1 MNIIQQQD
9 NLKSLP
15 EEVLIR
21 YIENPMGEAPTFLV
35 LGELERRKV
44 MKDKYA
50 AQQAERPPI
59 SEQIIAESM
68 TEIMPRPMD
77 MVGGLGR
84 SNRQEALRRET
95 APQMAQGIATPMA
108 PPMAPQEAG
117 IAANPAPNV
126 GQNYNAGGIV
136 GFAAGDY
143 VDRFASYSSSVPG
156 YQDAYNETSTAFQ
169 DDPRSSLFYKG
180 QQKTL
185 DDKLAEL
192 DTDSEKALYMSLIKG
207 GAKAA
212 QSTSPYFA
220 SALGEGVETGADT
233 YGKMTT
239 ATEAKRDLLDTEKR
253 GIDRAQY
260 ADVSKK
266 TGVFFTRMGELD
278 KNDAARG
285 AKRAVNQGKIDVAT
299 MNLMSEHIRA
309 AEKSAI
315 AMLANKSGQI
325 PGTSPAEKQAWVIE
339 TGRLNGMQSAVKALR
354 ATQTWNAEQEN
365 AMWATIGITPDKN
378 NSIEDI
384 IRARYEEIDA
394 RALTLSAIESRL
406 AESLKGKITPSIQ
419 EVQRLARADKNAYPD
434 TLEFSN
440 PKTGKR
446 MSLGEIRRQLGL

>member
-50 AQQAERPPI
+50 AQQAEKPPVA
-59 SEQIIAESM
+59 EQIIAESM

-95 APQMAQGIATPMA
+95 APPMAQGIATPMA
-108 PPMAPQEAG
+108 PPMAPQETG

-143 VDRFASYSSSVPG
+143 VDRFAGYSDSIPG
-156 YQDAYNETSTAFQ
+156 YQDAYSTTSAAFQ
-169 DDPRSSLFYKG
+169 DDPRSSVFYND

-185 DDKLAEL
+185 DEKLAEL

-233 YGKMTT
+233 YGEMTT
-239 ATEAKRDLLDTEKR
+239 ATKAKRDLLDAEKR

-260 ADVSKK
+260 TDVNKR
-266 TGVFFTRMGELD
+266 TGDFFTEMRELD
-278 KNDAARG
+278 KNEAARG
-285 AKRAVNQGKIDVAT
+285 AQRATNQGKIDVAT
-299 MNLMSEHIRA
+299 MNLMSAHILAGEKA
-309 AEKSAI
+309 AQLS
-315 AMLANKSGQI
+315 LTNKASQI
-325 PGTSPAEKQAWVIE
+325 PGTSPAEKQAWATE
-339 TGRLNGMQSAVKALR
+339 TGRLNGMASAVQALR
-354 ATQTWNAEQEN
+354 AQGEWDAEKEK
-365 AMWATIGITPDKN
+365 AMWATVGIAPDKKG
-378 NSIEDI
+378 SFKDVV
-384 IRARYEEIDA
+384 RARYEEIDA
-394 RALTLSAIESRL
+394 KAYTLPSIASRL
-406 AESLKGKITPSIQ
+406 EESLNGKTAPSIQ

-434 TLEFSN
+434 TLEFLN
-440 PKTGKR
+440 PNTGKR

>member
-239 ATEAKRDLLDTEKR
+239 ATKAKRDLLDTEKR

-260 ADVSKK
+260 ADVNKR
-266 TGVFFTRMGELD
+266 TGDFFTEMRELD
-278 KNDAARG
+278 KNDAARSKQLAG
-285 AKRAVNQGKIDVAT
+285 TKAALSKENQLAWTNSRTAAAVQIDKSYGGRINT
-299 MNLMSEHIRA
+299 FPGDTD
-309 AEKSAI
+309 AEKSKFYNKMTALLTAKNYKDQKLAVGQYEKEDAGLI
-315 AMLANKSGQI
+315 AAALGVDPKTIA
-325 PGTSPAEKQAWVIE
+325 TPAALENL
-339 TGRLNGMQSAVKALR
+339 LNFQMEMIDAAVKSPQTLIQLAAQSL
-354 ATQTWNAEQEN
+354 AVNGKLIPAGMAQYIPKGTQFK
-365 AMWATIGITPDKN
+365 GPD
-378 NSIEDI
+378 
-384 IRARYEEIDA
+384 
-394 RALTLSAIESRL
+394 
-406 AESLKGKITPSIQ
+406 GKIRVAP
-419 EVQRLARADKNAYPD
+419 
-434 TLEFSN
+434 
-440 PKTGKR
+440 
-446 MSLGEIRRQLGL
+446 

>member
-1 MNIIQQQD
+1 MNIIQQQ
-9 NLKSLP
+9 NRLKSLTDEAVVAYIANP
-15 EEVLIR
+15 TGEVPTYLAV
-21 YIENPMGEAPTFLV
+21 GEH
-35 LGELERRKV
+35 ERRRV
-44 MKDKYA
+44 MRNKYA
-50 AQQAERPPI
+50 AQQAEKPPI
-59 SEQIIAESM
+59 VEQIIAESM
-68 TEIMPRPMD
+68 TEIMP
-77 MVGGLGR
+77 
-84 SNRQEALRRET
+84 Q
-95 APQMAQGIATPMA
+95 PQMAQGIATPMA

-260 ADVSKK
+260 ADVNKR
-266 TGVFFTRMGELD
+266 TGDFFTEMRELD
-278 KNDAARG
+278 KNDAARSKQLAG
-285 AKRAVNQGKIDVAT
+285 TKAALSKERQLAWTNSRNAAQTMIKDSYGDKINNFPGDTDGDKSKFYGDMVALVTAENYIAQNVAVGQYEEDDAGLIASALGVDPKTIATKSALEKVLSFKREMIDAATKSPKTLIQLAAQSLAVNGRVIPAGMIQSLPKGTQYKGPDG
-299 MNLMSEHIRA
+299 NIR
-309 AEKSAI
+309 I
-315 AMLANKSGQI
+315 A
-325 PGTSPAEKQAWVIE
+325 
-339 TGRLNGMQSAVKALR
+339 R
-354 ATQTWNAEQEN
+354 
-365 AMWATIGITPDKN
+365 
-378 NSIEDI
+378 
-384 IRARYEEIDA
+384 
-394 RALTLSAIESRL
+394 
-406 AESLKGKITPSIQ
+406 
-419 EVQRLARADKNAYPD
+419 
-434 TLEFSN
+434 
-440 PKTGKR
+440 
-446 MSLGEIRRQLGL
+446 

>member
-143 VDRFASYSSSVPG
+143 VDRFAGYSDSIPG

-169 DDPRSSLFYKG
+169 KDPRSSLFYKD

-185 DDKLAEL
+185 DEKLAEL

-239 ATEAKRDLLDTEKR
+239 ATKAKRDLLDTEKR

-260 ADVSKK
+260 ADVNKR
-266 TGVFFTRMGELD
+266 TGDFFTEMRELD
-278 KNDAARG
+278 KNEAARG

-309 AEKSAI
+309 AEKI
-315 AMLANKSGQI
+315 AQTNLTNKPSQI
-325 PGTSPAEKQAWVIE
+325 PGTSAADKQAWVIE

-354 ATQTWNAEQEN
+354 ATQTWDAEQEK

-378 NSIEDI
+378 SSIEDV

-394 RALTLSAIESRL
+394 RALTLPAIESRL
-406 AESLKGKITPSIQ
+406 AESLLGKITPSIQ
-419 EVQRLARADKNAYPD
+419 EVQRLARADKKAYPD
-434 TLEFSN
+434 TLEFAN
-440 PKTGKR
+440 PKTGKK
-446 MSLGEIRRQLGL
+446 MSLGEIRRKLGL